1 MTTRVFTCNT
11 EYWPYTEVLAHINR
25 AKQQFCRGINF
36 CSTWSCGRIQQIKVG
51 DKAYFY
57 RLGNAPKGFFACGRV
72 IATEKKHQ
80 TRLNCS
86 NSQNLSEA
94 YTDEY
99 GDLRISY
106 ELYSVVDYDKTLNGE
121 LFRKRT
127 YNFLLH
133 QSGER
138 FREEYVGLLNDEWG
152 KYVKT
157 MKQQGYAAYTSL
169 PNT

>member
-11 EYWPYTEVLAHINR
+11 EYWSYTEVLAHINR
-25 AKQQFCRGINF
+25 AKKQLSKDINF
-36 CSTWSCGRIQQIKVG
+36 CNTWSCEKKFG

-57 RLGNAPKGFFACGRV
+57 RVGNAPKGFFACGRV
-72 IATEKKHQ
+72 IATENKHQ

-86 NSQNLSEA
+86 TYQNLSEA

-99 GDLRISY
+99 SDLRISY

-121 LFRKRT
+121 LFRRRT

-138 FREEYVGLLNDEWG
+138 FREEYVGLLNDEWV

-157 MKQQGYAAYTSL
+157 MKQQGYRAYTSL